1 LGKTMKKVKYVRFE
15 CSTMLHTPL
24 TTSLVLRF
32 AL

>member
-15 CSTMLHTPL
+15 CSTMFHTPL
-24 TTSLVLRF
+24 TTSLVLWF